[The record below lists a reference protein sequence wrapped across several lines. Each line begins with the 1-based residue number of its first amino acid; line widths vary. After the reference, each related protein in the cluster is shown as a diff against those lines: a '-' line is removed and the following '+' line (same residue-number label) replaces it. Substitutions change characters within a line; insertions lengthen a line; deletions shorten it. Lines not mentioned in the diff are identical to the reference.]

1 MLPKSVYTI
10 CLLILLQVLFGQ
22 LYAQPSV
29 VLETAKENLR
39 KIIKQLPD
47 SSEYNVRSVAITGN
61 KKTKE
66 YIILREV
73 PFRQGTKMLSSQ
85 MEELIEQARVNVFN
99 TQLFLE
105 VIPLITAWD
114 EKNVDISFEVKERWY
129 LFPFPYFKLVDRNL
143 NQWAVEQDHS
153 LERVNYGLKL
163 NWDNV
168 SGRRDKLNFNFING
182 YTREYSIFYEQPYAD
197 KKLERGFLGGI
208 FYKQSR
214 QMSYATDSNKQV
226 FFPANNN
233 QINEFVRTT
242 FKAEAG
248 FSLRKGVKHRHTFRL
263 SYVSEAIPDTISRL
277 IAGNSL
283 KGYLPYFT
291 DNRSKQQF
299 GEFVYTYQYY
309 NANNIV
315 YPWKGF
321 IFSGIF
327 TQRGLGAKGM
337 NLWQFSGKAGQFF
350 QVAPK
355 TSISTVGY
363 YLVKVPFMQPTYN
376 IAAMGYGDFF
386 LRGLEYYVIDGVQ
399 AGILKGTVRQEV
411 LNLNVP
417 TFFFKNEKYKKIP
430 FKIVAKLYGDIG
442 ASHLPAY
449 TNSILNNR
457 FLYTYGAGIDI
468 LSYYDFV
475 ARIEYSFNQLGQ
487 KGLFLH
493 ARRDF

>member
-1 MLPKSVYTI
+1 MLPKKVYTI
-10 CLLILLQVLFGQ
+10 YLLILLQVVFGQ

-29 VLETAKENLR
+29 ALETAKQNLR
-39 KIIKQLPD
+39 KVIRQLPD
-47 SSEYNVRSVAITGN
+47 SAEFVIRSVTVIGN

-66 YIILREV
+66 YILLREV
-73 PFRQGTKMLSSQ
+73 PFRPGSKMLSNQ

-105 VIPLITAWD
+105 VIPSITAWD
-114 EKNVDISFEVKERWY
+114 EKNVDVLFEVKERWY

-143 NQWAVEQDHS
+143 NQWLVEQERS

-197 KKLERGFLGGI
+197 KKLERGFLGGV

-214 QMSYATDSNKQV
+214 QMAFATDSNKQV

-233 QINEFVRTT
+233 QINEFVRTS
-242 FKAEAG
+242 FKMEAG
-248 FSLRKGVKHRHTFRL
+248 YSLRKGVNHRHTFRL
-263 SYVSEAIPDTISRL
+263 SYVSESIPDTISKL
-277 IAGNSL
+277 IANNSL
-283 KGYLPYFT
+283 KGYLPYFN
-291 DNRSKQQF
+291 DNRSKQKF

-321 IFSGIF
+321 IFNGAF
-327 TQRGLGAKGM
+327 TQRGLGIKGM

-350 QVAPK
+350 QLSKK
-355 TSISTVGY
+355 TSVAAVGY
-363 YLVKVPFMQPTYN
+363 YLVKLPFKQPMYN
-376 IAAMGYGDFF
+376 IAALGYGDWF

-411 LNLNVP
+411 MNLNVP

-430 FKIVAKLYGDIG
+430 FKIVAKVYADIG

-457 FLYTYGAGIDI
+457 FLYTYGAGIDV

-475 ARIEYSFNQLGQ
+475 ARLEYSFNQLGQ

>member
-1 MLPKSVYTI
+1 MLPKKTYLI
-10 CLLILLQVLFGQ
+10 YLLILVQVVNGH

-29 VLETAKENLR
+29 AVETATENLR
-39 KIIKQLPD
+39 KIIRQFPD
-47 SSEYNVRSVAITGN
+47 SAEMIIRSVAVHGN

-73 PFRQGTKMLSSQ
+73 PFRQGSKMLSNQ

-105 VIPLITAWD
+105 VIPSITAWD

-129 LFPFPYFKLVDRNL
+129 LFPFPYFKLVDRNV
-143 NQWAVEQDHS
+143 NQWLVEQNRS

-182 YTREYSIFYEQPYAD
+182 YTREYSIFYEQPFAD
-197 KKLERGFLGGI
+197 KKLEKGFLGGVY
-208 FYKQSR
+208 YKQSR

-226 FFPANNN
+226 FFPVNNS

-242 FKAEAG
+242 FKMEAG
-248 FSLRKGVKHRHTFRL
+248 FTIRKGVNHRHAFRL
-263 SYVSEAIPDTISRL
+263 SYFNESIPDTISRL
-277 IAGNSL
+277 IAQNSL
-283 KGYLPYFT
+283 KGFLPYFNNNKT
-291 DNRSKQQF
+291 RQQF
-299 GEFVYTYQYY
+299 GEFIYTYQYY

-321 IFSGIF
+321 IFNGSF
-327 TQRGLGAKGM
+327 TQRGLGVKGM
-337 NLWQFSGKAGQFF
+337 NLWQFSGKAGRFF
-350 QVAPK
+350 QLTKK
-355 TSISTVGY
+355 TSAAAVGY
-363 YLVKVPFMQPTYN
+363 YLVKVPFKQPMYN
-376 IAAMGYGDFF
+376 IGALGYGDWF

-399 AGILKGTVRQEV
+399 AGILKTTVRQEIM
-411 LNLNVP
+411 NLNVP

-430 FKIVAKLYGDIG
+430 FKIIAKVYGDIG

-457 FLYTYGAGIDI
+457 FLYTYGAGIDV

-475 ARIEYSFNQLGQ
+475 ARFEYSFNQLGE

-493 ARRDF
+493 VRRDF

>member
-1 MLPKSVYTI
+1 MLPKWIYTI
-10 CLLILLQVLFGQ
+10 CLLSILQVVAGQ

-29 VLETAKENLR
+29 TLDAAKQKLR
-39 KIIKQLPD
+39 KVIAELPD
-47 SSEYNVRSVAITGN
+47 STEFVVRSLAVTGN

-73 PFRQGTKMLSSQ
+73 PFKQGSKMLPSQ
-85 MEELIEQARVNVFN
+85 MEELFDQARLNVSN

-105 VIPLITAWD
+105 VIPKITGWD
-114 EKNVDISFEVKERWY
+114 EKNVDILFEVKERWY
-129 LFPFPYFKLVDRNL
+129 LFPFPYFKLVDRNV
-143 NQWAVEQDHS
+143 NQWLTEQNRS

-168 SGRRDKLNFNFING
+168 SGRRDKLNFNFVNG

-197 KKLERGFLGGI
+197 KKLERGFLGAV
-208 FYKQSR
+208 FFKQSR
-214 QMSYATDSNKQV
+214 QMAFATDSNKQA
-226 FFPANNN
+226 FFPVSNA

-242 FKAEAG
+242 FKMEAG
-248 FSLRKGVKHRHTFRL
+248 YTIRKGVNHRHTFRL
-263 SYVSEAIPDTISRL
+263 SYSNESIPDTISKL
-277 IAGNSL
+277 IAANSL

-299 GEFVYTYQYY
+299 GEFSYSYQYY

-321 IFSGIF
+321 LFNGTF
-327 TQRGLGAKGM
+327 MQRGLGVKGM
-337 NLWQFSGKAGQFF
+337 NVWQFSGKAGKFF
-350 QVAPK
+350 QLTKK
-355 TSISTVGY
+355 TSASAVGY
-363 YLVKVPFMQPTYN
+363 YLVKVPFKQPMYN
-376 IAAMGYGDFF
+376 IGALGYGDWF

-399 AGILKGTVRQEV
+399 AGILKGTLRQEV

-417 TFFFKNEKYKKIP
+417 TFLFKNEKYKKIP
-430 FKIVAKLYGDIG
+430 FKIIAKVYGDIG

-457 FLYTYGAGIDI
+457 FLYTYGAGVDV
-468 LSYYDFV
+468 LSYYDFI
-475 ARIEYSFNQLGQ
+475 ARIEYSFNQLGE

-493 ARRDF
+493 IRRDF